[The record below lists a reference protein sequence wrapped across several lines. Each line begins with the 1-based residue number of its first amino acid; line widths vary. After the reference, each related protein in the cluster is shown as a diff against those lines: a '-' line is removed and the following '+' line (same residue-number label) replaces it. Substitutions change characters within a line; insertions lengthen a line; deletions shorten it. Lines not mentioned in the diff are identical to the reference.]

1 MLPYDEIA
9 SAIRRLHG
17 RPEGEIPLHEP
28 RFGLRERDL
37 LLDCLDSTFVS
48 SVGAYVGRAE
58 EMLQEVT
65 GAAHAVATVN
75 GTSALH
81 AALLACGVGAGAEVL
96 TQPLTF
102 VATANAVHYCGAQ
115 PVFLDVDRTTL
126 GMSPQALE
134 RFLIQCCER
143 RTDGTLV
150 NRGSGRRVAA
160 CLPVHIF
167 GHPCAVDKI
176 AALCA
181 SFDIPLVEDAAE
193 ALGSRWQNRHCGTFG
208 RTGVLSFNGNKIVT
222 CGGGGAVLT
231 DDAELAR
238 RLKHLT
244 TTAKAP
250 HPWRYEHNETGYNYR
265 LPNLNAALLCAQ
277 LEQLEAFIADKRRLA
292 AEYTEF
298 FQSRGMTCVQEPA
311 GGRANCWLNAILLD
325 DAAARDAFLAGMH
338 ERGILCRPAWGLMHR
353 LPMYAAC
360 EHDALTNASWLE
372 ARLVNLPSSV
382 RCRKDE
388 QGPGRP

>member
-9 SAIRRLHG
+9 AAIRRLHL
-17 RPEGEIPLHEP
+17 RPMGEIPLHEP
-28 RFGLRERDL
+28 RFGPRERDL
-37 LLDCLDSTFVS
+37 LLACLDSTFVS

-58 EMLQEVT
+58 TMLQEIT

-81 AALLACGVGAGAEVL
+81 AALLVCGVARDDEVL

-102 VATANAVHYCGAQ
+102 VATANAIRYCGAH

-126 GMSPQALE
+126 GMAPRALE
-134 RFLIQCCER
+134 RFLQHRCDR
-143 RTDGTLV
+143 RSDGTLV
-150 NRGSGRRVAA
+150 NRASGRRVTA

-167 GHPCAVDKI
+167 GHPCAVDEI

-181 SFDIPLVEDAAE
+181 FHGLPLVEDAAE
-193 ALGSRWQNRHCGTFG
+193 ALGSLWQGRHCGTFG
-208 RTGVLSFNGNKIVT
+208 RVGTLSFNGNKIVT

-231 DDAELAR
+231 SDAELAR

-250 HPWRYEHNETGYNYR
+250 HPWRYEHTETGYNYR

-277 LEQLEAFIADKRRLA
+277 LEQLEGFVRDKRRLA
-292 AEYTEF
+292 DEYAECCPGLGLTVI
-298 FQSRGMTCVQEPA
+298 REPE
-311 GGRANCWLNAILLD
+311 GGRANCWLNVILLD
-325 DAAARDAFLAGMH
+325 NAAARDALLAAMH
-338 ERGILCRPAWGLMHR
+338 ERGILCRPAWTLLHR

-360 EHDALTNASWLE
+360 EHDALTNAIWLE
-372 ARLVNLPSSV
+372 QRLVNLPSSV
-382 RCRKDE
+382 RCRQEE
-388 QGPGRP
+388 QGPGKP